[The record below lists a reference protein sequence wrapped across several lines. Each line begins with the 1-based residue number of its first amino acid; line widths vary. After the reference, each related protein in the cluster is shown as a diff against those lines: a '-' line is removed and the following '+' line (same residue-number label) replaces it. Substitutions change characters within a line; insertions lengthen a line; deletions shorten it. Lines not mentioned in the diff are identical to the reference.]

1 MGDNDMNHNEVE
13 YFSAEESRR
22 IRERQAARSRVLA
35 LILGGLCVLF
45 FAITVVKVSYWG

>member
-1 MGDNDMNHNEVE
+1 MDNNDMNHGEIE
-13 YFSAEESRR
+13 YFGLEESRK
-22 IRERQAARSRVLA
+22 IRERQASRSRILA